1 MGRNKDTVVAGT
13 VQSRSESAELT
24 PMMIQYLSIKDQHKD
39 EVLFYRLG
47 DFYEMFNQDA
57 IEVSRLLNLTLTHRG
72 SSPMCGIPFHAVKIY
87 IARLL
92 RCGKRIA
99 ICEQIGEP
107 NGKTLTERKVIEVI
121 TPGTALES
129 EYLEGGANNFLA
141 CVVSQKGKVGFA
153 YIDVTTSDFF
163 ATSWF
168 ESDMAENFS
177 KELDRCHPRELL
189 LPQNLEKNEIVQ
201 NALLQAE
208 RIAVSYYPDWN
219 FDQNLSYK
227 RLCTQFGTANL
238 QSFSLDEKS
247 PEVAPAGFLLDYLQK
262 TTTTNSPHVTGIKI
276 YRDSQF
282 VIMDDSSRR
291 NLEIVQNLRDG
302 TSQFSLLE
310 CLSHTQTAMGKR
322 MLRNWLLYPLTNVD
336 EIHARQ
342 NHVEL
347 FVQNR
352 NLLEYVHE
360 IFADILDIERL
371 AGRVAMERAHAK
383 DLQAL
388 RVSLENW
395 LRVREQLDNF
405 GFTRTQ
411 KEIAEEI
418 AALIRDAI
426 LEDPAT
432 SLDEGRIIKD
442 GWSEQL
448 DEYRKIHDNVNK
460 ILEDYAEEEK
470 RASGIPNLRIRSN
483 SLSGYYIEITRGK
496 TSQVPSHFIMRRALT
511 NADRYTTP
519 RLQEIEKQINEASL
533 KIIETEKALFL
544 EVRSK
549 IAAQTNY
556 LLQTAKEVAYADVT
570 SSLAYAAILHG
581 WVKPVVDNSKTF
593 VVKAGRLPVV
603 ELHLPSGEFVPN
615 DIALSSEEI
624 RRQAQNDEVC
634 AQNDGVCVQN
644 DNTGHAEFIS
654 ASLPYFGL
662 ITGPNM
668 AGKST
673 YLRQN
678 ALIALL
684 AQIGSFVPAKEAHI
698 GIVDRIFCRV
708 GASDNLARGESTFLV
723 EMTET
728 AYILRTAT
736 EKSFVIMDEVGRGT
750 STEDGLSIAWAVSEY
765 LLNALKCKTLFAT
778 HYHEL
783 TRLNHPK
790 LQLLCME
797 VSEENDKITF
807 LRKIKVGASEN
818 SYGIHVASLA
828 GVPQSVIRRANE
840 ILSNLHAE
848 KSESDGTGAQNL
860 QTLQSSPEEKPLQK
874 SVSMPGLFSDE
885 ELVLDEILSSDPDDM
900 TPRQALDLVARWK
913 KTLSGR

>member
-1 MGRNKDTVVAGT
+1 MGRNKDSVVAGALR
-13 VQSRSESAELT
+13 SRSESAELT
-24 PMMIQYLSIKDQHKD
+24 PMMIQYLSIKEQYKD

-99 ICEQIGEP
+99 VCEQIGEP
-107 NGKTLTERKVIEVI
+107 GGKGLAERKVIEVI

-141 CVVSQKGKVGFA
+141 CLCARKGRVGFA

-168 ESDMAENFS
+168 ESDMSENFA
-177 KELDRCHPRELL
+177 KELERCHPKELL
-189 LPQNLEKNEIVQ
+189 LPQNLEKNEIVR
-201 NALLQAE
+201 NSLALYE
-208 RIAVSYYPDWN
+208 KIAISYYPDWN
-219 FDQNLSYK
+219 FDQNISYK
-227 RLCTQFGTANL
+227 RLCSQFKTTNL
-238 QSFSLDEKS
+238 QAFSLDEKS
-247 PEVAPAGFLLDYLQK
+247 PEIAPAGFLLDYLQR
-262 TTTTNSPHVTGIKI
+262 TTASDSPHVTSIQI

-310 CLSHTQTAMGKR
+310 CLSHTRTSMGKR
-322 MLRNWLLYPLTNVD
+322 MLRSWLLYPLTDCD
-336 EIHARQ
+336 EINSRQ

-347 FVQNR
+347 FVSNR
-352 NLLEYVHE
+352 NLLEFVHE
-360 IFADILDIERL
+360 IFSGILDIERL
-371 AGRVAMERAHAK
+371 AGRIAMERAHAK

-388 RVSLENW
+388 RASLEYWLKVRGQLDSFGFARTDKNLAGQIVSLIHDSI
-395 LRVREQLDNF
+395 LD
-405 GFTRTQ
+405 
-411 KEIAEEI
+411 
-418 AALIRDAI
+418 
-426 LEDPAT
+426 DPAT
-432 SLDEGRIIKD
+432 VFDEGRIIKD
-442 GWSEQL
+442 SWSEEL
-448 DEYRKIHDNVNK
+448 DEYRRVHDNVNK
-460 ILEDYAEEEK
+460 ILEEYAEEEK
-470 RASGIPNLRIRSN
+470 NATGITNLRIRSN
-483 SLSGYYIEITRGK
+483 SISGYYIEITRGRAG
-496 TSQVPSHFIMRRALT
+496 QVPSHFILRRALT

-519 RLQEIEKQINEASL
+519 RLQEIERQINEAAL
-533 KIIETEKALFL
+533 KITETERALFL
-544 EVRSK
+544 EIRSK
-549 IAAQTNY
+549 IAEHTDY
-556 LLQTAKEVAYADVT
+556 LLQTAKEIAYADVT
-570 SSLAYAAILHG
+570 SSLAFAAVLYG
-581 WVKPVVDNSKTF
+581 WTKPVVDNSKNF
-593 VVKAGRLPVV
+593 IVKSGRHPVV
-603 ELHLPSGEFVPN
+603 ELHLPGGEFVPN
-615 DIALSSEEI
+615 DTSLSSEKEMS
-624 RRQAQNDEVC
+624 
-634 AQNDGVCVQN
+634 
-644 DNTGHAEFIS
+644 F
-654 ASLPYFGL
+654 PYFAL

-684 AQIGSFVPAKEAHI
+684 AQTGSFVPAREAHI

-708 GASDNLARGESTFLV
+708 GAVDNLARGESTFLV

-728 AYILRTAT
+728 ANILRSAT

-765 LLNALKCKTLFAT
+765 LLNVLKCKTLFAT

-783 TRLNHPK
+783 TRLSHPA
-790 LQLLCME
+790 LRLLCME
-797 VSEENDKITF
+797 VSEESDKITF
-807 LRKIKVGASEN
+807 LRKIKEGASGN

-828 GVPQSVIRRANE
+828 GVPKSVIRRAGE
-840 ILSNLHAE
+840 ILLSLQGGNAGENPRDAACALP
-848 KSESDGTGAQNL
+848 
-860 QTLQSSPEEKPLQK
+860 QTLQAPLEEKELEK
-874 SVSMPGLFSDE
+874 SVSVPGLFSDE
-885 ELVLDEILSSDPDDM
+885 ELVLDEILSCEPDEM

-913 KTLSGR
+913 KSLSGR

>member
-1 MGRNKDTVVAGT
+1 MARNKDTIVAGT
-13 VQSRSESAELT
+13 VQSRAESAELT
-24 PMMIQYLSIKDQHKD
+24 PMMIQYLSIKDEHKD
-39 EVLFYRLG
+39 EILFYRLG
-47 DFYEMFNQDA
+47 DFYEMFNNDA

-72 SSPMCGIPFHAVKIY
+72 SAPMCGIPFHAVKIY

-129 EYLEGGANNFLA
+129 EYLEGGSNNFLA
-141 CVVSQKGKVGFA
+141 CVVAQKGKVGFA

-168 ESDMAENFS
+168 EKDMTENFA

-189 LPQNLEKNEIVQ
+189 LPQNLEKNEIIQAALEQ
-201 NALLQAE
+201 NE

-219 FDQNLSYK
+219 FDSPLSYK
-227 RLCTQFGTANL
+227 RLCTQFKTANL
-238 QSFSLDEKS
+238 QSFSLNESS

-262 TTTTNSPHVTGIKI
+262 TTTSNSPHVTGIKI

-302 TSQFSLLE
+302 SSQFSLLE
-310 CLSHTQTAMGKR
+310 CLSHTETAMGKR
-322 MLRNWLLYPLTNVD
+322 MMRNWLLYPLTNVE
-336 EIHARQ
+336 EIQSRQ

-347 FVQNR
+347 FVNNR

-360 IFADILDIERL
+360 LFADILDVERL

-388 RVSLENW
+388 RASLEAW
-395 LRVREQLDNF
+395 LKVREQLDNF
-405 GFTRTQ
+405 GFTQTD
-411 KEIAEEI
+411 KSIAQNI
-418 AALIRDAI
+418 AKLIFDSI

-432 SLDEGRIIKD
+432 ALDEGRIIKE
-442 GWSEQL
+442 GWSSEL
-448 DEYRKIHDNVNK
+448 DEYRRIHDNVNK

-470 RASGIPNLRIRSN
+470 QASGIPNLRIRSN

-496 TSQVPSHFIMRRALT
+496 ASQVPSHFIMRRALT

-549 IAAQTNY
+549 IAEQTNY
-556 LLQTAKEVAYADVT
+556 LLQSAKEIAYADVT
-570 SSLAYAAILHG
+570 AALANAAILHG
-581 WVKPVVDNSKTF
+581 WVKPLVDNSKEF
-593 VVKAGRLPVV
+593 IVRAGRHPVV

-615 DIALSSEEI
+615 DIE
-624 RRQAQNDEVC
+624 
-634 AQNDGVCVQN
+634 
-644 DNTGHAEFIS
+644 IS
-654 ASLPYFGL
+654 AEKDNSVPYFGL

-684 AQIGSFVPAKEAHI
+684 AQIGSFVPAREAHI
-698 GIVDRIFCRV
+698 GVVDRIFCRV

-783 TRLNHPK
+783 TRLNHPR

-797 VSEENDKITF
+797 VSEENDKVTF

-840 ILSNLHAE
+840 ILQSLHSASPDGSGAGVNVENVVTVQTAE
-848 KSESDGTGAQNL
+848 SEKT
-860 QTLQSSPEEKPLQK
+860 LQK
-874 SVSMPGLFSDE
+874 SVTMPGLFSDE
-885 ELVLDEILSSDPDDM
+885 ELVLDEILSCDPDDM
-900 TPRQALDLVARWK
+900 TPRQALDLIDRWK
-913 KTLSGR
+913 KSLSGR